1 MNDER
6 ELYNII
12 DKLGGHAST
21 KAIAEE
27 YCRQHHM
34 VMQPLY
40 LSVVKSTLSDNEQ
53 KVSFNEEL
61 GEWEVIPDKFGPN
74 KTRVIG
80 ERISA
85 DEFTVPTVIIKINRR
100 FRKEMSPEELYE
112 ATRGIWKRKLESVKC
127 CEQCLAVYKGSVVEV
142 YKIDDWYPAGS
153 TEYKTRILDK
163 DRCVGRVEFI
173 GTLADETIRSR
184 FIGRSVAALYK
195 PGEADP
201 VKVFNNDAPKSSLAL
216 FKSRFEKESG
226 IPSTPVYEIY
236 YAAAK
241 KLWDL
246 YSEQYDL
253 RPRSIANAKKGN
265 NRGVEFYRDGKHI
278 IGISIGKTT
287 TIYVHDKDLRNRL
300 DIDYEISS
308 RGEYRHTYDTVDEVI
323 AAMDGIED
331 VKGIIFDTNRTYDEN
346 SIWEMIQ
353 GRKVSAYGTMAE
365 AVNDFRKGD
374 YVFYYHKG
382 YGIVAAGII
391 KSDTKEIKGDTEE
404 LYRDVELL
412 TPEID
417 SIGENR
423 YISYAELSELLN
435 KSFYMARTAKVPYL
449 SEEECKKVLECL
461 EKKFAAETIGRAG
474 VKK

>member
-12 DKLGGHAST
+12 VQLGGHAST
-21 KAIAEE
+21 KAIVKE

-34 VMQPLY
+34 MLQPLY
-40 LSVVKSTLSDNEQ
+40 LSIVKSILSDNGQNIIFDE
-53 KVSFNEEL
+53 KR
-61 GEWEVIPDKFGPN
+61 GEWRAPQEDDPSKASLEV
-74 KTRVIG
+74 
-80 ERISA
+80 
-85 DEFTVPTVIIKINRR
+85 
-100 FRKEMSPEELYE
+100 
-112 ATRGIWKRKLESVKC
+112 
-127 CEQCLAVYKGSVVEV
+127 
-142 YKIDDWYPAGS
+142 
-153 TEYKTRILDK
+153 
-163 DRCVGRVEFI
+163 
-173 GTLADETIRSR
+173 
-184 FIGRSVAALYK
+184 
-195 PGEADP
+195 
-201 VKVFNNDAPKSSLAL
+201 
-216 FKSRFEKESG
+216 FKSRFEKDSG

-236 YAAAK
+236 YAAAE
-241 KLWDL
+241 KLWNL

-253 RPRSIANAKKGN
+253 RPRSQANAKNGK
-265 NRGVEFYRDGKHI
+265 NRGVEFYKDGKHI
-278 IGISIGKTT
+278 IGISIGKTA

-300 DIDYEISS
+300 DIDYEITPY
-308 RGEYRHTYDTVDEVI
+308 GEYRHTYDTVDEVI

-391 KSDTKEIKGDTEE
+391 KSDKKEIKGDTEE

-461 EKKFAAETIGRAG
+461 EKKFAAETIGRVG
-474 VKK
+474 GKKK